1 MKTLEKRMKA
11 LDKRMMKFG
20 KSLEGRLDARLIESA
35 LDYIHYSER
44 FLAFEILC
52 TYIIEDFDVRLTEQE
67 SREISFIN
75 KEFEIES
82 TSD

>member
-11 LDKRMMKFG
+11 LNKRMMKFG

-44 FLAFEILC
+44 FLAFDILC
-52 TYIIEDFDVRLTEQE
+52 TYIEDFDIRLTEQE

>member
-1 MKTLEKRMKA
+1 
-11 LDKRMMKFG
+11 

-44 FLAFEILC
+44 FLAFDILC
-52 TYIIEDFDVRLTEQE
+52 TYIEDFDIRLTEQE

>member
-1 MKTLEKRMKA
+1 
-11 LDKRMMKFG
+11 MMKFG

-52 TYIIEDFDVRLTEQE
+52 TYIEDFDVRLTEQE

>member
-11 LDKRMMKFG
+11 LDKRIMKLG
-20 KSLEGRLDARLIESA
+20 KSLEGRLDVHLIESA

-52 TYIIEDFDVRLTEQE
+52 TYIEDFDVRLTEQE

>member
-20 KSLEGRLDARLIESA
+20 KSLEGRLDARLIASA

-52 TYIIEDFDVRLTEQE
+52 TYIEDFDVRLTEQE

>member
-11 LDKRMMKFG
+11 LDKQIMKFG
-20 KSLEGRLDARLIESA
+20 KSLEGRLDTRLIESA

-52 TYIIEDFDVRLTEQE
+52 TYIEDFDVRLTEQE

>member
-35 LDYIHYSER
+35 L
-44 FLAFEILC
+44 
-52 TYIIEDFDVRLTEQE
+52 IIFIIRNVFWLLK
-67 SREISFIN
+67 SCVLISKI
-75 KEFEIES
+75 S
-82 TSD
+82 MSG

>member
-11 LDKRMMKFG
+11 LDKRMMKLG
-20 KSLEGRLDARLIESA
+20 KSLEGRLDASLIESA

-52 TYIIEDFDVRLTEQE
+52 TYIEDFDVQLTEQE
-67 SREISFIN
+67 SREISLIN

>member
-52 TYIIEDFDVRLTEQE
+52 TYYRRFRCPADGTRIPGNFFYQQGI
-67 SREISFIN
+67 
-75 KEFEIES
+75 
-82 TSD
+82 

>member
-11 LDKRMMKFG
+11 LDKRIMKFG

-52 TYIIEDFDVRLTEQE
+52 TYIEDFDVRLTEQE
-67 SREISFIN
+67 SWEISFIN
-75 KEFEIES
+75 KEFGIES
-82 TSD
+82 TPD

>member
-1 MKTLEKRMKA
+1 MKA
-11 LDKRMMKFG
+11 LDKRIMKFG
-20 KSLEGRLDARLIESA
+20 KSLEGRLDTRLIESA
-35 LDYIHYSER
+35 LDYIHYSEH

-52 TYIIEDFDVRLTEQE
+52 TYIEDFDVRLTEQE

>member
-35 LDYIHYSER
+35 LDYIHHSER
-44 FLAFEILC
+44 FLAFDILC
-52 TYIIEDFDVRLTEQE
+52 TYIEDFDIRLTEQE

>member
-11 LDKRMMKFG
+11 LDKRMMKLG
-20 KSLEGRLDARLIESA
+20 KSLEGRLDTRLIESA
-35 LDYIHYSER
+35 LDYIHYSEH

-52 TYIIEDFDVRLTEQE
+52 TYIEDFDVRLTEQE

>member
-1 MKTLEKRMKA
+1 MKA
-11 LDKRMMKFG
+11 LDKRIMKFG
-20 KSLEGRLDARLIESA
+20 KSLEGRLDTRLIESA

-52 TYIIEDFDVRLTEQE
+52 TYIEDFDVRLTEQE

>member
-44 FLAFEILC
+44 FLAFDILC
-52 TYIIEDFDVRLTEQE
+52 TYIENFDIRLTEQE

>member
-11 LDKRMMKFG
+11 LDKRIMKFG
-20 KSLEGRLDARLIESA
+20 KSLEGRLDVHLIESA

-52 TYIIEDFDVRLTEQE
+52 TYIEDFDVRLTEQE

>member
-1 MKTLEKRMKA
+1 RMKA
-11 LDKRMMKFG
+11 LDKQMMKFG

-52 TYIIEDFDVRLTEQE
+52 TYIEDFDVRLTEQE

>member
-1 MKTLEKRMKA
+1 
-11 LDKRMMKFG
+11 
-20 KSLEGRLDARLIESA
+20 
-35 LDYIHYSER
+35 DYIHYSER

-52 TYIIEDFDVRLTEQE
+52 TYIEDFDVRLTEQE

>member
-20 KSLEGRLDARLIESA
+20 KSLEGRLDSRLIESA

-44 FLAFEILC
+44 FLAFDILC
-52 TYIIEDFDVRLTEQE
+52 TYIEDFDIRLTEQE

>member
-1 MKTLEKRMKA
+1 M
-11 LDKRMMKFG
+11 
-20 KSLEGRLDARLIESA
+20 SRLIESA

-52 TYIIEDFDVRLTEQE
+52 TYIEDFDVWLTEQE
-67 SREISFIN
+67 SQEISFIN

>member
-11 LDKRMMKFG
+11 LDKQMMKFG
-20 KSLEGRLDARLIESA
+20 KSLESRLDARLIESA

-52 TYIIEDFDVRLTEQE
+52 TYIEDFDVRLTEQE

>member
-11 LDKRMMKFG
+11 LDKRIMKFG
-20 KSLEGRLDARLIESA
+20 KSLEGRLDTRLIESA
-35 LDYIHYSER
+35 LDYIHYSEH

-52 TYIIEDFDVRLTEQE
+52 TYIEDFDVRLTEQE

>member
-1 MKTLEKRMKA
+1 MILKHYSTFPSRSNFSPNSSLIPIFWEHGV
-11 LDKRMMKFG
+11 LD
-20 KSLEGRLDARLIESA
+20 
-35 LDYIHYSER
+35 SER

-52 TYIIEDFDVRLTEQE
+52 TYIEDFDVRLTEQE
-67 SREISFIN
+67 SREISFID

>member
-11 LDKRMMKFG
+11 LDKRMVKFG

-44 FLAFEILC
+44 FLAFDILC
-52 TYIIEDFDVRLTEQE
+52 TYIEDFDIRLTEQE

>member
-1 MKTLEKRMKA
+1 MKA
-11 LDKRMMKFG
+11 LDKRIMKFG

-52 TYIIEDFDVRLTEQE
+52 TYIEDFYVRLTEQE
-67 SREISFIN
+67 SWEISFID
-75 KEFEIES
+75 KEFGIES
-82 TSD
+82 TPD